1 MKTNTLHLL
10 RFWGALFVCLLLSGS
25 AWASS
30 LSGPKPVATAA
41 VPPLDGLW
49 KGPLKVPGGQLEVIF
64 RFVKLTGGEYF
75 CTLDVPLQKVSRMN
89 VKTEV
94 RGDTVRLYAE
104 EAATRFVG
112 RVSAD
117 GKQMV
122 GTWQSP
128 GFKVPMTL
136 SFTALPP
143 MNAKNVRLTPPYREE
158 EATFSNLTVNTR
170 LSGML
175 TIPAGPGPFPAVVL
189 LSDSGPHD
197 RDGTV
202 GDFAPLGQLA
212 DYLTRRGIAV
222 LRFDDRGVGKSGG
235 TPAVT
240 TADLVSDA
248 QAGLNYLRTR
258 PEIDLSHLG
267 LIGHGEG
274 GNVALLAA
282 AQPLP
287 PAFVVTLAAYGLPG
301 RDIVVQQQATTLRT
315 LGTDAAQIEA
325 ATKRQQAMLE
335 IIRQTT
341 DNSQAQA
348 IVANMLKQNNS
359 AIDNATAQASAA
371 EMTSARYRYF
381 LAFNPVEKLAAVNCP
396 VLLLNGTADL
406 TINADANMGPLEKGL
421 KLGKNKGVT
430 VRKLVGVNHLFQP
443 DATKWPI
450 INGQPQPNFSPEA
463 EEAIREWITIQAKK

>member
-1 MKTNTLHLL
+1 MKINMY
-10 RFWGALFVCLLLSGS
+10 RSILLLSGIVS
-25 AWASS
+25 CLAVAAPARASH
-30 LSGPKPVATAA
+30 GPRAVVVAEAE
-41 VPPLDGLW
+41 VPSLDGLW
-49 KGPLKVPGGQLEVIF
+49 KGQLKVPGGQLEVIF
-64 RFVKLTGGEYF
+64 RLQKLASGEYYS
-75 CTLDVPLQKVSRMN
+75 TLDVPLQKVSRMN
-89 VKTEV
+89 VKAEV
-94 RGDTVRLYAE
+94 KGDTVRLFAE

-117 GKQMV
+117 GKQMT

-128 GFKVPMTL
+128 GFKVPLVLTFSAMP
-136 SFTALPP
+136 A

-170 LSGML
+170 LSGTL

-189 LSDSGPHD
+189 LSDSGPQD

-202 GDFAPLGQLA
+202 GDFAPLGLLA
-212 DYLTRRGIAV
+212 DYLTRRGVAV
-222 LRFDDRGVGKSGG
+222 LRFDDRGMGKSGG
-235 TPAVT
+235 PAAVT

-248 QAGLNYLRTR
+248 QAGMNFLRTR
-258 PEIDLSHLG
+258 PEIDLAHLG

-315 LGTDAAQIEA
+315 LGTETTQIEA

-341 DNSQAQA
+341 DNAQAQA
-348 IVANMLKQNNS
+348 IVANMLKQNNG
-359 AIDNATAQASAA
+359 AIDNVTAQASAA

-381 LAFNPVEKLAAVNCP
+381 LAFNPIEKLAAVNCP
-396 VLLLNGTADL
+396 VLLLNGTSDL
-406 TINADANMGPLEKGL
+406 TINADANLSALNKGL
-421 KLGKNKGVT
+421 SKNKAV
-430 VRKLVGVNHLFQP
+430 VAKKLAGVNHLFQP
-443 DATKWPI
+443 DPTKWPI
-450 INGQPQPNFSPEA
+450 VNGQQQPNFSPEA
-463 EEAIREWITIQAKK
+463 QETIREWIMAQAKK

>member
-1 MKTNTLHLL
+1 MKINTFRLFRLL
-10 RFWGALFVCLLLSGS
+10 AACCLTLVLAGTVR
-25 AWASS
+25 AGIA
-30 LSGPKPVATAA
+30 PATTPVADGDL
-41 VPPLDGLW
+41 PPLDGLW

-89 VKTEV
+89 VKTELK
-94 RGDTVRLYAE
+94 GDTIRLYAE
-104 EAATRFVG
+104 EAASRFIG
-112 RVSAD
+112 KLSPD

-122 GTWQSP
+122 GMWQAP
-128 GFKVPMTL
+128 GFKAPMTL
-136 SFTALPP
+136 TFSAVPA

-158 EATFSNLTVNTR
+158 EATFSNLSVNAR
-170 LSGML
+170 LAGML

-202 GDFAPLGQLA
+202 GDFAPLGLLA
-212 DYLTRRGIAV
+212 DYLTRRGVAV

-235 TPAVT
+235 TPAAT
-240 TADLVSDA
+240 TADLVTDA

-267 LIGHGEG
+267 LVGHGEG

-301 RDIVVQQQATTLRT
+301 RDIVVQQQATTLKT
-315 LGTDAAQIEA
+315 LGTEAAQIEA

-341 DNSQAQA
+341 DNAQAQA
-348 IVANMLKQNNS
+348 IVANMLKQNN
-359 AIDNATAQASAA
+359 AAVDNATAQSSAA
-371 EMTSARYRYF
+371 EMTSAHYRYF
-381 LAFNPVEKLAAVNCP
+381 LAFNPIEKLNAVACP
-396 VLLLNGTADL
+396 VLLLNGTSDL
-406 TINADANMGPLEKGL
+406 TVNADANLGALERGL
-421 KLGKNKGVT
+421 KAGKKNVT
-430 VRKLVGVNHLFQP
+430 SHKLVGVNHLFQP
-443 DATKWPI
+443 DQTKWPI
-450 INGQPQPNFSPEA
+450 VNGQQQPNFSPET
-463 EEAIREWITIQAKK
+463 EEIIREWIIAQSKK

>member
-1 MKTNTLHLL
+1 MFRLFRLLAACCLTLVLAGTV
-10 RFWGALFVCLLLSGS
+10 RAGTA
-25 AWASS
+25 
-30 LSGPKPVATAA
+30 PVTSR
-41 VPPLDGLW
+41 VTDGDLPPLDGLW

-89 VKTEV
+89 VKAELK
-94 RGDTVRLYAE
+94 GDTIRLYAE
-104 EAATRFVG
+104 EAASRFIG
-112 RVSAD
+112 KLSAD

-122 GTWQSP
+122 GMWQAP

-136 SFTALPP
+136 SFSAVPA
-143 MNAKNVRLTPPYREE
+143 MNDKKQRLTPPYREE
-158 EATFSNLTVNTR
+158 EATFSNLTVNAR
-170 LSGML
+170 LSGLL

-197 RDGTV
+197 RDGAV
-202 GDFAPLGQLA
+202 GDFAPLGLLA
-212 DYLTRRGIAV
+212 DFLTRRGVAV

-235 TPAVT
+235 TPATT

-267 LIGHGEG
+267 LVGHGEG

-287 PAFVVTLAAYGLPG
+287 PAFVVAMAAYGLPG

-315 LGTDAAQIEA
+315 LGTESAQIEA
-325 ATKRQQAMLE
+325 AAKRQQAMLE

-348 IVANMLKQNNS
+348 IVANMLKQNN
-359 AIDNATAQASAA
+359 AAVDNATAQSSAA
-371 EMTSARYRYF
+371 EMTSPHYRYF
-381 LAFNPVEKLAAVNCP
+381 LAFNPIEKLSAVACP

-406 TINADANMGPLEKGL
+406 TVNADANLNALEKGL
-421 KLGKNKGVT
+421 KAGKKTVT
-430 VRKLVGVNHLFQP
+430 VHKLVGVNHLFQP
-443 DATKWPI
+443 DQTKWPI
-450 INGQPQPNFSPEA
+450 VNGQQQPNFSPETQ
-463 EEAIREWITIQAKK
+463 EIIREWIVAQAKK